1 MWRSNWAANHVMSSD
16 GAAPRFTLLGIP
28 SPQVP
33 HFADTES
40 VSASYVT
47 SARLKDGCT
56 GGAHRRRRF
65 QAITVIH
72 LAELQ
77 FRESIT
83 PF

>member
-47 SARLKDGCT
+47 VSSGVPAMLVNLRDKGC
-56 GGAHRRRRF
+56 
-65 QAITVIH
+65 
-72 LAELQ
+72 L
-77 FRESIT
+77 
-83 PF
+83 